1 MKSLAR
7 SVFPLVALAG
17 VWACSGT
24 TVDSALPDAGADTGP
39 FADAT
44 GPDTGDLDATTPFDA
59 APEAETDAA
68 PLPFVLTSA
77 AFLDKATLPATYTC
91 DGAGT
96 SPPLAWSGVPKGT
109 QELALVMSTM
119 ARDGKKWNWVLYRIP
134 TTTREL
140 ATGETKVGTF
150 GITSDGPNL
159 AYSPPCSQGP
169 GAKEYTFTLFALGAA
184 ASVPAQ
190 PSQVTGAALEEAA
203 SKALLASTSLTVSY
217 TRP

>member
-1 MKSLAR
+1 MNPIAR
-7 SVFPLVALAG
+7 FVFPLLALAG

-24 TVDSALPDAGADTGP
+24 TVDGAVTDAGLDGP
-39 FADAT
+39 IADAT
-44 GPDTGDLDATTPFDA
+44 TTDAEGPDGATLADA
-59 APEAETDAA
+59 APDAETDAA

-77 AFLDKATLPATYTC
+77 SFQDKGTLPATYTC

-134 TTTREL
+134 TTAREL
-140 ATGETKVGTF
+140 VPGETKVGTF

-190 PSQVTGAALEEAA
+190 PSQVTGAVLEEAA
-203 SKALLASTSLTVSY
+203 GKALLASTSLTVSY